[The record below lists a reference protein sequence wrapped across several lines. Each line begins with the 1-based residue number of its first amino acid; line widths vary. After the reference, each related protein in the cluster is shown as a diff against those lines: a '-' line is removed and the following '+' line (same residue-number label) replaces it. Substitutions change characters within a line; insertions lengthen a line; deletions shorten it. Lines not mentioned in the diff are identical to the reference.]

1 MKIHTPAVKTTLAL
15 LPLLLL
21 FAAPA
26 ARAQQSARI
35 NLASLDKFADRA
47 VEVIIN
53 EETPKGGGGKV
64 YVRHF
69 EFGGAGAYADSDLAE
84 IRAQVAGAGWS
95 RILKFQGRDDAP
107 EENESVEVYV
117 FSDADAKNVYGGMT
131 VISTQLKEFTVVN
144 IVGQSDIDGYL
155 KRLKVEKRARP

>member
-1 MKIHTPAVKTTLAL
+1 MLAL

-26 ARAQQSARI
+26 ARAQQTARI
-35 NLASLDKFADRA
+35 KLGSLDKFAASA
-47 VEVIIN
+47 VEVVIK
-53 EETPKGGGGKV
+53 EETPKSGGGKV

-69 EFGGAGAYADSDLAE
+69 EFDSAGAYTEADLAE

-95 RILKFQGRDDAP
+95 RILKVQERDDAP

-117 FSDADAKNVYGGMT
+117 YGDADGKNVYGGMT

-144 IVGQSDIDGYL
+144 IVGQSDINGYV
-155 KRLKVEKRARP
+155 KRLKVEKRTQP